1 MRSTRLNKKVKLG
14 ILTGTW
20 VLIVFVLAISAFS
33 MEVSSVKG
41 TIANGDVFHDFGKT
55 ILTVSPETAGSLTR
69 DFEQTITITNKDVD
83 LFYYVNPYYPKGL
96 RYFNFYELVE
106 STADIPNIIEDYTVL
121 ENGTKVWFQKES
133 GTRKITVYTPFL
145 LLKTFKTWGEQQQY
159 FNTNGYFIKSGDTKK
174 FKISYGTTDN
184 TNKFDVR
191 IWANTKNDWTCI
203 EKETCTYSY
212 TIDPTYNLTTGIT
225 SYWTLNETAGV
236 TAYDRLFINN
246 GTNSGSVTVNETG
259 KIGTSFGFNGGHI
272 NLGNSSTLQFSN
284 GNITISA
291 WIKTNK
297 SGVYQGI
304 IGKQITGTYGWQLI
318 IEPTNK
324 PAMYLS
330 SSACAGWGT
339 TVVSPT
345 AISTGIWYH
354 IVGTSDGVTSI
365 LYINGTQVA
374 NDTSPATSICY
385 TANPALIGNMSS
397 TSYMFGGNID
407 EVGLWSRALNYSEV
421 NYLYNNYTG
430 ISFPFVT
437 PSVDVGNFSV
447 TTNTT
452 FHTSIVETSSYNNYT
467 INFTYGQNVSNISN
481 LSFGIAYLPSRVT
494 ATQES
499 NGTCGSNCT
508 WQYFAVREQR
518 PPLNP
523 TLYTTPYS
531 MNWTYNTNL
540 NNGTTW
546 YNSTVNETQSVTMAY
561 YPINVFIATPII
573 ETVNTSWNCSY
584 NITGGNSSDV
594 SFLYLTTWNSTNL
607 SGTQYIN
614 NSNQINST
622 FNYVIPFL
630 NSTDNSKQFTLT
642 PYLNIT
648 FNGTTV
654 TRNGSAGGA
663 ILSATQL
670 VYKMMLT
677 NCSGNT
683 SISNTTTNNFFIR
696 DSLTSLLINANSI
709 FTYYVWLPTNT
720 ISSSRNYNFT
730 FTTNSSPSIC
740 VYPTFATY
748 NSTSS
753 VIASMTGYSTDSLNL
768 SDILSNTSIN
778 HTIYLTNASAVST
791 ITYYVVDSS
800 ENPLYNYTVETFLY
814 YPTNATSYLIS
825 TDTTDVTG
833 SVVVFLPLNNYFKWA
848 VYDNTNATVL
858 TMGPTYLVST
868 TTSKTFVVGDNA
880 STGLDIWINIYGLN
894 CSVTWNAAT
903 NFTSFTWST
912 TSVNITQVCF
922 NLFNLSGGGY
932 SLFSQNCSTNLTG
945 SLSLNANYA
954 ETSWLS
960 YPVTTL
966 AGDNT
971 TYILYCSGESPLSFD
986 TITTEVSLGTEG
998 VFWAMILLILVATM
1012 GLMGEGASYISMML
1026 IIAWVPAVS
1035 LWGLIPW
1042 TYSTIIGMISFLII
1056 WLMGLRRERG

>member
-236 TAYDRLFINN
+236 TAYDSLFINN

-330 SSACAGWGT
+330 SSACTGWGT

-374 NDTSPATSICY
+374 NDTSPVTSICY

-508 WQYFAVREQR
+508 WQYFAVRNQR

-677 NCSGNT
+677 NCSTNA
-683 SISNTTTNNFFIR
+683 SVSNTTSNQFYVR
-696 DSLTSLLINANSI
+696 DIITDALLNANTV
-709 FTYYVWLPTNT
+709 FDYNVWLYSRYNT
-720 ISSSRNYNFT
+720 VNQSRSYSFSFT
-730 FTTNSSPSIC
+730 GNSSPQVCI
-740 VYPTFATY
+740 YPNLLIANYTVDRTY
-748 NSTSS
+748 NS
-753 VIASMTGYSTDSLNL
+753 SMTGYL
-768 SDILSNTSIN
+768 SSSAIETGLTMTNTSSTT
-778 HTIYLTNASAVST
+778 TIYLTNASAVQEVV
-791 ITYYVVDSS
+791 ITVTDQ
-800 ENPLYNYTVETFLY
+800 NDNQLTNYTVTAYLYSNGTYGLLDSEVSNLQGQVRFNLYIYDRQYQFRVY
-814 YPTNATSYLIS
+814 YPNGTVAKLSPETGGTTIISTTFTIRIDLVPQVTIANVIEMLGINHTLTFNATSGVVNLTFNDSSNLSCS
-825 TDTTDVTG
+825 TCLRIINMTNGNG
-833 SVVVFLPLNNYFKWA
+833 SIV
-848 VYDNTNATVL
+848 
-858 TMGPTYLVST
+858 
-868 TTSKTFVVGDNA
+868 
-880 STGLDIWINIYGLN
+880 GLN
-894 CSVTWNAAT
+894 CTT
-903 NFTSFTWST
+903 NH
-912 TSVNITQVCF
+912 
-922 NLFNLSGGGY
+922 
-932 SLFSQNCSTNLTG
+932 TG
-945 SLSLNANYA
+945 SL
-954 ETSWLS
+954 
-960 YPVTTL
+960 
-966 AGDNT
+966 
-971 TYILYCSGESPLSFD
+971 LYY
-986 TITTEVSLGTEG
+986 LGTTNGTYVAQFIANRCEDGLYYLVDSITINRNVYQDFEREG
-998 VFWAMILLILVATM
+998 ILWSFLLIGTIASI
-1012 GLMGEGASYISMML
+1012 GLYINPVL
-1026 IIAWVPAVS
+1026 GIIFLELGIIACAWIGILPIGWETIVAIIAG
-1035 LWGLIPW
+1035 GLFVA
-1042 TYSTIIGMISFLII
+1042 FL
-1056 WLMGLRRERG
+1056 LGKEQ